1 MSNGTPQFNTAEYA
15 NDAATLRC
23 GSCKQ
28 AIGAPYY
35 RVNGNAACA
44 SCAQQIKMKVPKD
57 SHTAFVR
64 GILFGVGGAILGFA
78 IYVGFALST
87 GLLVGYV
94 SLAVGFLVGK
104 AIMMGSQ
111 GIGGRRYQI
120 AALVLTYSAVS
131 LSAVPIAIS
140 QWRHHGAPAQVQ
152 GAQSPQVSAQTG
164 EKTSM
169 SVSKAIGVL
178 ALLGLA
184 SPFLDLANPTHGLI
198 GLVILFV
205 GLRIAWKMTAGR
217 KIEVTGPIEIAP
229 AGAI

>member
-1 MSNGTPQFNTAEYA
+1 M
-15 NDAATLRC
+15 
-23 GSCKQ
+23 
-28 AIGAPYY
+28 
-35 RVNGNAACA
+35 
-44 SCAQQIKMKVPKD
+44 KMPKD
-57 SHTAFVR
+57 SHAAFVR

-94 SLAVGFLVGK
+94 SLAVGYLVGK
-104 AIMMGSQ
+104 AITMGSY

-152 GAQSPQVSAQTG
+152 GTQSPQVTAQTG

-205 GLRIAWKMTAGR
+205 GLRIAWKMTAGT
-217 KIEVTGPIEIAP
+217 KIDVTGPIEIAP

>member
-1 MSNGTPQFNTAEYA
+1 M
-15 NDAATLRC
+15 
-23 GSCKQ
+23 
-28 AIGAPYY
+28 
-35 RVNGNAACA
+35 
-44 SCAQQIKMKVPKD
+44 
-57 SHTAFVR
+57 
-64 GILFGVGGAILGFA
+64 
-78 IYVGFALST
+78 
-87 GLLVGYV
+87 GYV

-152 GAQSPQVSAQTG
+152 GAQSPQS
-164 EKTSM
+164 SM
-169 SVSKAIGVL
+169 SVPKAIGVL